1 MFYLCSKVEI
11 MPLAR
16 LIDNLMALDF
26 FFDFALKN
34 LKILPRALADGMWEW
49 MTFYEL
55 RVIANC

>member
-1 MFYLCSKVEI
+1 
-11 MPLAR
+11 
-16 LIDNLMALDF
+16 LIL
-26 FFDFALKN
+26 FDFALKN